1 MISLVHRSKKRDL
14 GKMKP
19 HMKLFQMKDQD
30 KLPDEELGEV
40 EISSLPD
47 KEFEIMTIQMLS
59 ELRMD
64 TGGHLTKI

>member
-1 MISLVHRSKKRDL
+1 
-14 GKMKP
+14 MKP

-30 KLPDEELGEV
+30 KLPDEEIGEV